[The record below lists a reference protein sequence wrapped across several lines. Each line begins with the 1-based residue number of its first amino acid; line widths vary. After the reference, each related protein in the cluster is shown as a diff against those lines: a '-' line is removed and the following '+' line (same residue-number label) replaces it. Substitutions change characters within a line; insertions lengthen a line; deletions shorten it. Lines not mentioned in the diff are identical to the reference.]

1 MRAPRRRDPP
11 VSARSGKSRSR
22 HGARR
27 GLVGPC
33 RARLPRLTSPRRNR
47 ADHQTERQAPCG
59 PDALRLQWSS
69 AQRAL
74 SLGAGRGD
82 IRPGEQNL
90 LRRPARTW
98 PFIRPCAP
106 RPRRSAAPSPY
117 RHAQKRLALRRFE
130 TTLSTHTFILRG
142 SHVERLTKGGESTP
156 FHHGVTQEGST
167 GQFRQKGPFGM
178 FRIFCRVVLGLP
190 REPDGVR
197 CSLPRAWRYAMRSW
211 CLATRLST
219 SIFAA
224 SDVLAGVNVVIG
236 CHHSH
241 SQEVF
246 AGRDTSKAGNA
257 TVDLMPPSISS
268 SESQRT
274 AGSVGWYERDPLEAI
289 RILVEPQRLAW

>member
-69 AQRAL
+69 AQRVL

-156 FHHGVTQEGST
+156 SRHGI
-167 GQFRQKGPFGM
+167 GQKNR
-178 FRIFCRVVLGLP
+178 RV
-190 REPDGVR
+190 
-197 CSLPRAWRYAMRSW
+197 S
-211 CLATRLST
+211 
-219 SIFAA
+219 FA
-224 SDVLAGVNVVIG
+224 
-236 CHHSH
+236 
-241 SQEVF
+241 
-246 AGRDTSKAGNA
+246 K
-257 TVDLMPPSISS
+257 
-268 SESQRT
+268 
-274 AGSVGWYERDPLEAI
+274 RDPSGCSGFFVESFSGFRESPTQLNVLCLELGDMPCA
-289 RILVEPQRLAW
+289 RGVWPLV